1 MSVWPIFLG
10 IVLGLILWYVA
21 LRPLSL
27 NEHERQRRSYGL
39 PPKRKLPEDRKLRED
54 HKC

>member
-1 MSVWPIFLG
+1 MSVWP
-10 IVLGLILWYVA
+10 VLFGPAVGLIFWYVV
-21 LRPLSL
+21 LRPLRL

-39 PPKRKLPEDRKLRED
+39 TPMRKLPEDRKLRED